1 MSVMSYIIN
10 NIGLRMTAAGFI
22 GRDFGECALSN
33 VGVFGMKKGFVPLS
47 ASLGIGLAIAMG
59 KKFKKACV

>member
-1 MSVMSYIIN
+1 
-10 NIGLRMTAAGFI
+10 MTAAGFI

-59 KKFKKACV
+59 KKFKKACI